1 MFRDMAFYIFG
12 TQLDTFVQYF
22 IFELIILVVV
32 GLILGFLTKKIWP
45 VIVVIVGLNVI
56 DVGILAQFNVSQGEG
71 TFFGQLM
78 LLLVAKFFP
87 TFYEILLT
95 VLLLRVD
102 WMRKIFKLV

>member
-1 MFRDMAFYIFG
+1 M
-12 TQLDTFVQYF
+12 
-22 IFELIILVVV
+22 
-32 GLILGFLTKKIWP
+32 
-45 VIVVIVGLNVI
+45 I